1 MDVETVQEV
10 VCYTV
15 EYSMKNPVRVRFD
28 LEAQALEY
36 YLQLRKSLKKPKL
49 YCDTVTS
56 TRVMIKG
63 VQ

>member
-15 EYSMKNPVRVRFD
+15 EYSTRNPIRVRFD

-36 YLQLRKSLKKPKL
+36 YLQLRRALKKPKL
-49 YCDTVTS
+49 YRDTVT
-56 TRVMIKG
+56 TQRVMLRG

>member
-15 EYSMKNPVRVRFD
+15 EYSTRNPIRVRFD
-28 LEAQALEY
+28 IEAQALEY
-36 YLQLRKSLKKPKL
+36 YLVLRRALKKPKL
-49 YCDTVTS
+49 YCDTVTT
-56 TRVMIKG
+56 TRVMLKG

>member
-15 EYSMKNPVRVRFD
+15 EYSTRNPIRVRFD

-36 YLQLRKSLKKPKL
+36 YLQLRKALKKPKL
-49 YCDTVTS
+49 YRDTVTT
-56 TRVMIKG
+56 TRIQLKG

>member
-1 MDVETVQEV
+1 MAAETVQEL

-28 LEAQALEY
+28 LEAEAVVY
-36 YLQLRKSLKKPKL
+36 YLALRRALKKPKL
-49 YCDTVTS
+49 YQDTVTT